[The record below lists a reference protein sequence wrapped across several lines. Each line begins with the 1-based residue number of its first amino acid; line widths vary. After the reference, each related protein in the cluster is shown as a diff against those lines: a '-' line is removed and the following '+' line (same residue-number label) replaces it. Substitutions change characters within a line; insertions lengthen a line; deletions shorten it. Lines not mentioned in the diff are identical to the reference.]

1 MSDLT
6 MKGKQQIE
14 HVSDSDC
21 ISRQAVK
28 DALTDK
34 SSLEWELLKM
44 FYPMLEV
51 VDEMPPTQPESYKV
65 KLKEIAD
72 ALSEKFAYMNTCLNE
87 RDIILGYLGVKRRCE
102 THCNSDCT
110 NAKCESHPLSSVQS
124 EQRWTPCSER
134 MPEDGKWCLF
144 TDGVNMSVE
153 RYKEDALDHFFPPGR
168 WFSLEDAIAWMPLPK
183 PYRKGGLLQ

>member
-1 MSDLT
+1 MSDST
-6 MKGKQQIE
+6 MKGKERIE

-34 SSLEWELLKM
+34 SSLEWEQLKM
-44 FYPMLEV
+44 LYPMLEA
-51 VDEMPPTQPESYKV
+51 VDEVPPAPPEEPSHEAV
-65 KLKEIAD
+65 KEYCRKRGLSIID
-72 ALSEKFAYMNTCLNE
+72 TALLEKYFHSA
-87 RDIILGYLGVKRRCE
+87 
-102 THCNSDCT
+102 
-110 NAKCESHPLSSVQS
+110 QS
-124 EQRWTPCSER
+124 EQLWIPFPCSER

-168 WFSLEDAIAWMPLPK
+168 WFNLEDAIAWMPLPAQ
-183 PYRKGGLLQ
+183 YRKGGPLK